1 MIDYKRWVPLPCEPI
16 KVFLVNGSIRQAI
29 RYPNGSFYFTDC
41 NHPNQNCYLP
51 ESYILKWEYINPE
64 LMNELEF
71 IENLYQK
78 EIDRKE
84 SEKVLLKYI
93 SKISFYERMKI
104 LFVQI
109 LEEIRK

>member
-1 MIDYKRWVPLPCEPI
+1 
-16 KVFLVNGSIRQAI
+16 
-29 RYPNGSFYFTDC
+29 
-41 NHPNQNCYLP
+41 
-51 ESYILKWEYINPE
+51 
-64 LMNELEF
+64 MNELEF